1 MRVHTRP
8 CVACAGVPVVYVR
21 RYGHAT
27 LSTFA
32 CRAGPF
38 SCRLTFSLTV
48 EVSQRGHFTQW
59 IIWRVWADLNL
70 PGPLADR
77 EAAAPLFDKTRQQ
90 SSRLDW
96 YAPPLDSL
104 RFRSSG

>member
-1 MRVHTRP
+1 MP
-8 CVACAGVPVVYVR
+8 LEMKPVPSCCEKQWN
-21 RYGHAT
+21 AT
-27 LSTFA
+27 GASRNDESLWTSA
-32 CRAGPF
+32 HQR
-38 SCRLTFSLTV
+38 FSLTV
-48 EVSQRGHFTQW
+48 EVIQRGHFTQW

-77 EAAAPLFDKTRQQ
+77 EAAAPLFGKMRQQ